1 MSPRGFYAEKK
12 NFKSINCIS
21 LFFFNMEELY
31 IKKGQM
37 NPSAQE
43 ETQPERPNND
53 NNY

>member
-1 MSPRGFYAEKK
+1 MRKK
-12 NFKSINCIS
+12 RILNLLIAFHY
-21 LFFFNMEELY
+21 FFFNMEELY